1 MKRTLT
7 IFLTLAALACSADD
21 KPKPLAGSKP
31 GVIEDVPARADY
43 VEPENRAG
51 LATAPADAE
60 RTQSGLASQ
69 VLHRGSGKNHP
80 SKHSVVRV
88 HYVGWT
94 GDGQVFDS
102 SRARGEPAEFGLD
115 KVIAGWTE
123 GVQLMVVGEERRFW
137 IPADLAYGNSGR
149 PGTPQGDLTFDVELL
164 TIVSTPMVPEVP
176 PDVAAAPADA
186 KRTASGLAYKTIVPG
201 DGGHPDK
208 DDMITIEFT
217 GWTPDGR
224 MFDSTFT
231 NDHGPTTFHLSRGI
245 TGWVEGIQLMRVG
258 ETTRFWIP
266 QKLFFGDK
274 PPEGQPK
281 GDVVFDIRLV
291 EIADD

>member
-7 IFLTLAALACSADD
+7 IFVAALVVACSADE
-21 KPKPLAGSKP
+21 KPKPLAGDKP
-31 GVIEDVPARADY
+31 KVIEEVPARADY
-43 VEPENRAG
+43 AEPSDRAS
-51 LATAPADAE
+51 LATPPPDAE
-60 RTQSGLASQ
+60 RTPSGLASL
-69 VLHRGSGKNHP
+69 VLHPGSGKNHP
-80 SKHSVVRV
+80 RKHSVVRV

-94 GDGQVFDS
+94 SDGQVFDS

-123 GVQLMVVGEERRFW
+123 GVPLMVVGEERRFW
-137 IPADLAYGNSGR
+137 IPAELAYGNGGR
-149 PGTPQGDLTFDVELL
+149 QGTPQGALTFDVELL
-164 TIVSTPMVPEVP
+164 AIVSTPMVPDVP
-176 PDVAAAPADA
+176 PDVAAAPSDA
-186 KRTASGLAYKTIVPG
+186 KRTSSGLAYKTLTPG
-201 DGGHPDK
+201 DGDRPDK
-208 DDMITIEFT
+208 DDMISIEFT

-231 NDHGPTTFHLSRGI
+231 NDHGPTTFHLGRGI
-245 TGWVEGIQLMRVG
+245 PGWVEGIQLMRVG

-281 GDVVFDIRLV
+281 GDVVFDIHLV
-291 EIADD
+291 EIVD